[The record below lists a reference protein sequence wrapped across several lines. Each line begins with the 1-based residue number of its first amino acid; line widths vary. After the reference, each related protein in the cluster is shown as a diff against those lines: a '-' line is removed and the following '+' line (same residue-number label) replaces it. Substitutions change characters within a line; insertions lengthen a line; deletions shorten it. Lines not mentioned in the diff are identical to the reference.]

1 MADDIE
7 RFRVEV
13 RSAAQSVYSAL
24 FREYVDGVMV
34 DGNNEDRRKALVEL
48 REILGLS
55 AEKRQDPNAG
65 LAVFNI
71 VIGSGGVQAVD
82 VTQDGQGKAVVEV
95 AAREVREVLPA
106 LEARVAQDE
115 GDDHEDLLRTLDD
128 MLDDR

>member
-95 AAREVREVLPA
+95 AAREVLPA
-106 LEARVAQDE
+106 LEARTAQDE

-128 MLDDR
+128 MLDGR